1 MNSPPPVTCTKMNTL
16 TLNRYSFCL
25 LTMLISLSAF
35 GQNEIT
41 GKFIRPDYPAGQLVL
56 NADGS
61 FKFRF
66 RFDLQ
71 WDLAC
76 GQFEVKCD
84 TLYFTYTSDM
94 FDVTCNSERINV
106 TDSSDYFLRHG
117 VDKRWRPITAR
128 IVRNRIVTIKTGD
141 IGDAETV
148 SLSVHYY
155 RRERKRERVRPPGT
169 YIRQF

>member
-1 MNSPPPVTCTKMNTL
+1 
-16 TLNRYSFCL
+16 
-25 LTMLISLSAF
+25 MLISLPAF
-35 GQNEIT
+35 GQSEIT
-41 GKFIRPDYPAGQLVL
+41 GKFIRSDYPAGQLIL
-56 NADGS
+56 NVDKS

-66 RFDLQ
+66 RFESQ

-76 GQFEVKCD
+76 GQFEVKGD

-94 FDVTCNSERINV
+94 FDVTCNSERINM
-106 TDSSDYFLRHG
+106 TDTSDYFLRLG

-128 IVRNRIVTIKTGD
+128 IVRNRIITIKTGD
-141 IGDAETV
+141 MADAETV
-148 SLSVHYY
+148 SLTDLYY